1 MMGGCAR
8 PHPRD
13 LSMPQPKNPFRPLLS
28 GSSSAPFGSNLSTGA
43 GPVLAR
49 LLCWAALGAFASCG
63 GDAPD
68 DSGGAPGAAAENGDT
83 MPVLEVLAALVGDA
97 SLRTVIQE
105 HPESKIRAEAIEP
118 QGRSNSIDGG
128 VLPAL
133 LMSPPA
139 EVSFNIPGGEPGA
152 VLRFAAGIGASS
164 YGIPSTGPVRFEVEW
179 RGTRVFDRTLRTG
192 SEVGREDKRWHRDE
206 LDVSE
211 GGRLVLRT
219 SRVEDVPE
227 GAPPVQCGFGLL
239 KVVRHDERPRTVATP
254 EHPNVLLITVDT
266 LRADGLSTYGNPRK
280 TSPVIDALA
289 RQGVV
294 FERAYSPAPWTW
306 PSTAS
311 ILTSLTPPEHGVLS
325 PETCYLADEL
335 VTVAEAFQDQGVT
348 TGAFSCNP
356 LIARNKNFQQGFE
369 VFREYPPTVEDWVAT
384 EEILGDVRAW
394 LDEYSKHRFFLYL
407 HLIDPHGP
415 YIPDED
421 FAERWAG
428 PKLESPFEGNIRPA
442 LDRHYAGEEMDYE
455 GLVAWCN
462 YKRSLYD
469 AEVSTLDRS
478 LGKLF
483 ADLRQRGLLEN
494 TLVCLTS
501 DHGEEFLEHKML
513 AHGKQL
519 HRESVHV
526 PLIFFGPG
534 IPAGERVREPVENR
548 FAAPTLLNRAGLRIP
563 ARFGG
568 RDLLDA
574 AEVEAAAEDP
584 VFFTTHLGKWID
596 WEEGRLENVLELHA
610 VRMGDRGLMW
620 APQQGEEPERLAFF
634 DLARDPEEQIDLAEE
649 RGEDVEELK
658 LRIRGWLEASESV
671 RPDMIHGGDSARE
684 LLQGIGYIEEDR
696 EFGGGGESPR

>member
-1 MMGGCAR
+1 MAQF
-8 PHPRD
+8 PRVRRT
-13 LSMPQPKNPFRPLLS
+13 SSRFVAATRPL
-28 GSSSAPFGSNLSTGA
+28 T
-43 GPVLAR
+43 
-49 LLCWAALGAFASCG
+49 WALGLLAACG
-63 GDAPD
+63 GE
-68 DSGGAPGAAAENGDT
+68 DSVSTSSGQGDPTEGVST
-83 MPVLEVLAALVGDA
+83 MPVVEVLAALVGDP

-105 HPESKIRAEAIEP
+105 HSDSPVRAEAIEP
-118 QGRSNSIDGG
+118 QGRSGSIDGG

-139 EVSFNIPGGEPGA
+139 EVAFDVPGGEEGA

-164 YGIPSTGPVRFEVEW
+164 YGTPSTGPVRFEVEW
-179 RGTRVFDRTLRTG
+179 RGESVFDQSLATG
-192 SEVGREDKRWHRDE
+192 SQVDRGDKRWHRDE
-206 LDVSE
+206 IDVAE

-219 SRVEDVPE
+219 SRVEAVPE
-227 GAPPVQCGFGLL
+227 DAPPVQCGFGLL
-239 KVVRHDERPRTVATP
+239 KVVRHGERERTRAAP
-254 EHPNVLLITVDT
+254 ERPNVLLITVDT
-266 LRADGLSTYGNPRK
+266 LRADGLSNYGNPRK
-280 TSPVIDALA
+280 TSPVIDALG

-311 ILTSLTPPEHGVLS
+311 ILTGLTPPEHGVLS

-369 VFREYPPTVEDWVAT
+369 VFREYPPTLEDWVAT
-384 EEILGDVRAW
+384 EEILGDVTTW
-394 LDEYSKHRFFLYL
+394 LDEYSEHRFFLYL

-421 FAERWAG
+421 FAAKWAG
-428 PKLESPFEGNIRPA
+428 PKPDSPFEGQLRPA
-442 LDRHYAGEEMDYE
+442 LDRHYAGEEIDYA
-455 GLVAWCN
+455 GLLEWCE
-462 YKRSLYD
+462 YKRALYD
-469 AEVSTLDRS
+469 AEVATLDRS
-478 LGKLF
+478 LGRLF
-483 ADLRQRGLLEN
+483 SDLRQRGLLEN

-534 IPAGERVREPVENR
+534 IPSGERVPEPVENR
-548 FAAPTLLNRAGLRIP
+548 FAASTLLRRAGLRVP
-563 ARFGG
+563 ARFGD
-568 RDLLDA
+568 RDLLDPEA
-574 AEVEAAAEDP
+574 VRLAAAEP

-596 WEEGRLENVLELHA
+596 WDQGLLKNVLQLHA
-610 VRMGDRGLMW
+610 VRMGEQGLMW
-620 APQQGEEPERLAFF
+620 APPHGDEPERLAFY
-634 DLARDPEEQIDLAEE
+634 DLGKDPDEQIDLALE
-649 RGEDVEELK
+649 RGEDVEALK
-658 LRIRGWLEASESV
+658 RRIGEWLEAAEAV

-696 EFGGGGESPR
+696 DFGAKETPR